1 MNNNPSAD
9 FQIFLSWNPQEQG
22 ATTNR
27 NEAGIQYNTAAGKW
41 YVSNANQNPLFA
53 RVTYNIIIS
62 SVGKINTKQVINNA
76 VQIKELVTTVPI
88 PNSNS
93 GIITLMF
100 MTAWADGVKLP
111 GDNFFAQYQDKNQI
125 LDFEIGALKPY
136 PSGKPGKAAYE
147 PVTIKIH
154 TGRPVT
160 VPFFNAFAKNQSMA
174 FTIDA
179 FSNDNTGSGAIALNY
194 TIKLSGANIV
204 GFKQV
209 YQEKGLHLGQE
220 GMDKKFFDE
229 IKIIFTKIE
238 FIKDGKTVED
248 NL

>member
-1 MNNNPSAD
+1 M
-9 FQIFLSWNPQEQG
+9 
-22 ATTNR
+22 
-27 NEAGIQYNTAAGKW
+27 
-41 YVSNANQNPLFA
+41 V
-53 RVTYNIIIS
+53 
-62 SVGKINTKQVINNA
+62 
-76 VQIKELVTTVPI
+76 
-88 PNSNS
+88 
-93 GIITLMF
+93 
-100 MTAWADGVKLP
+100 
-111 GDNFFAQYQDKNQI
+111 
-125 LDFEIGALKPY
+125 
-136 PSGKPGKAAYE
+136 
-147 PVTIKIH
+147 
-154 TGRPVT
+154 
-160 VPFFNAFAKNQSMA
+160 
-174 FTIDA
+174 FTIEA